1 MHIINPASK
10 LLLIICTLVS
20 FNSFAGMNDA
30 AQGQNKSAI
39 EDQMA
44 AEDVLKLTPDSM
56 ALRQMQSRKYET
68 DDLKKIL
75 DACVGL
81 LQDNGFTL
89 EEISPKLGTVLGS
102 KAREAV
108 EAGQV
113 AAAVAVAVV
122 FGIGIPIDVEQKMSA
137 SIVVS
142 EAASDAKSSIV
153 RVNFSRLVWNDA
165 NAVSKAERLE
175 QPEMYQEFFDK
186 LSKSLFLEEQK
197 I

>member
-1 MHIINPASK
+1 MHITNQASK
-10 LLLIICTLVS
+10 LLLIFATLIS
-20 FNSFAGMNDA
+20 FNSYAGMNEA
-30 AQGQNKSAI
+30 AQGQNNSF
-39 EDQMA
+39 ENEMS

-56 ALRQMQSRKYET
+56 ALRQMQTRVYET
-68 DDLKKIL
+68 KDTKKIL

-81 LQDNGFTL
+81 LQDNGFTVN
-89 EEISPKLGTVLGS
+89 EISPALGTLLGT
-102 KAREAV
+102 KAREAI

-113 AAAVAVAVV
+113 AAKIAVAIIFGVIPTTDVAQ
-122 FGIGIPIDVEQKMSA
+122 EMAA

-142 EAASDAKSSIV
+142 DADSNDKASKV
-153 RVNFSRLVWNDA
+153 RVNFSRVVWNDN

-175 QPEMYQEFFDK
+175 EPEMYQAFFEQ

>member
-1 MHIINPASK
+1 
-10 LLLIICTLVS
+10 
-20 FNSFAGMNDA
+20 MNEA
-30 AQGQNKSAI
+30 AQGQNNSF
-39 EDQMA
+39 ENEMS

-56 ALRQMQSRKYET
+56 ALRQMQTRVYET
-68 DDLKKIL
+68 KDTKKIL

-81 LQDNGFTL
+81 LQDNGFTVN
-89 EEISPKLGTVLGS
+89 EISPALGTLLGT
-102 KAREAV
+102 KAREAI

-113 AAAVAVAVV
+113 AAKIAVAIIFGVIPTTDVAQ
-122 FGIGIPIDVEQKMSA
+122 EMAA

-142 EAASDAKSSIV
+142 DADSNDKASKV
-153 RVNFSRLVWNDA
+153 RVNFSRVVWNDN

-175 QPEMYQEFFDK
+175 EPEMYQAFFEQ